1 MQIVCVKLKIGEKMI
16 CSVSQDKSKIVD
28 NQIQRKRQKNVLYKV
43 IYKNTRSG
51 LFFVGKIIV
60 K

>member
-1 MQIVCVKLKIGEKMI
+1 MI
-16 CSVSQDKSKIVD
+16 CSVSQDISKTID
-28 NQIQRKRQKNVLYKV
+28 NQISKKKTGNVLYKV

>member
-1 MQIVCVKLKIGEKMI
+1 MI
-16 CSVSQDKSKIVD
+16 CSVSQDISKIVD

>member
-16 CSVSQDKSKIVD
+16 CSVSQDISKTVD
-28 NQIQRKRQKNVLYKV
+28 NQISKKKTGNVLYKV